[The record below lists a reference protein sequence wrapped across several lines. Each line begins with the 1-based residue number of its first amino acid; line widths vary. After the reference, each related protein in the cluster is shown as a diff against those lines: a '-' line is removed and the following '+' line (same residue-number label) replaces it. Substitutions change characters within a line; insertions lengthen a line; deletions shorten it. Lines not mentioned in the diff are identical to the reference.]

1 MRQFI
6 FFLRVLFEIIVRL
19 SLMKASVCALF
30 CPLQRKASIVE
41 PFVYALIANEKHFDT
56 YKTKKGIHFLS
67 NVEKANRHAL
77 TSNMK

>member
-1 MRQFI
+1 
-6 FFLRVLFEIIVRL
+6 
-19 SLMKASVCALF
+19 MKASVCALF

-56 YKTKKGIHFLS
+56 YKKKKKEKKGIHFLS